1 MDLVTIGCVL
11 VEGIMIM
18 QCCCTETV
26 EAGGTVELE
35 TETVELDCPGREKPI
50 GKEKVGRVGCEKD
63 GMREVVEEMGSGV
76 GTVETVGEG
85 AEVDT
90 DEKGTRASP
99 DWIETRRTGT
109 EGRVVWG

>member
-18 QCCCTETV
+18 ECCCTETV
-26 EAGGTVELE
+26 EAGG
-35 TETVELDCPGREKPI
+35 TVELDCPGREKPI

-63 GMREVVEEMGSGV
+63 GMREVVEEMGSEV

-85 AEVDT
+85 AEVDA

-99 DWIETRRTGT
+99 DWIETRQTGT